1 MGKRSEQTEEPIG
14 AERIAGLD
22 ADEQRALL
30 SGGR

>member
-1 MGKRSEQTEEPIG
+1 MRKQGKQTDQPTG

-22 ADEQRALL
+22 VDERRALL